1 MTQRISML
9 AAFFAV
15 VLGMLG
21 CAATRPAAGKHLAP
35 YGPIEV
41 YYEVHAPS
49 RDTGKT
55 PLVFVHGWACDHQ
68 YWAST
73 LDAMAGDRLML
84 TLDLPGYGQ
93 SPDGGAEHT
102 MDFYADGVIAAMD
115 DAGIDR
121 AVLLGHSMG
130 TPVVRQVER
139 NHPERIAGL
148 VAVDGSLK
156 PMAPLEASREFAKPL
171 FTDEWQEFSVR
182 MFDGM
187 SGAMARDE
195 DRALVRKVMLSTTQR
210 SMQGGFTAMHTDDIW
225 TDDRINTPVLA
236 VMADAPMWTN
246 EYKAAVRRMA
256 PGVRFVVIGGV
267 SHFLMMDDP
276 EGFAKAVETWLE
288 QRGL

>member
-1 MTQRISML
+1 MAQRIGIL
-9 AAFFAV
+9 AA
-15 VLGMLG
+15 VLVSILWLGG
-21 CAATRPAAGKHLAP
+21 CASTQPTAGKHLAP

-41 YYEVHAPS
+41 YYEVHPAATES
-49 RDTGKT
+49 GKT

-73 LDAMAGDRLML
+73 LGAMPGDRLML

-102 MDFYADGVIAAMD
+102 MDFYAGGVIAAMD
-115 DAGIDR
+115 DAGIDS

-139 NHPERIAGL
+139 NHPERVAGL

-171 FTDEWQEFSVR
+171 FTDEWQAFSVR

-187 SGAMARDE
+187 SSAMAHDE

-225 TDDRINTPVLA
+225 TDDRINAPVLA
-236 VMADAPMWTN
+236 VLANAPMWTDQ
-246 EYKAAVRRMA
+246 YKAAVRELA
-256 PGVRFVVIGGV
+256 PGVRFVMIGGV
-267 SHFLMMDDP
+267 SHFLMLDDP
-276 EGFAKAVETWLE
+276 EGFTEAVEDWLE
-288 QRGL
+288 QQGL